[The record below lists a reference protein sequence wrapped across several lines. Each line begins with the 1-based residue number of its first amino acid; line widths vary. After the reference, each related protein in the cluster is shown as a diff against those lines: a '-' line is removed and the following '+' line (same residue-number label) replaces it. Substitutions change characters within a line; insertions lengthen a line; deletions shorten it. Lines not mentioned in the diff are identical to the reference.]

1 MSKKNKITKI
11 IINIFG
17 LISLYLFIILRFNG
31 EPEHLLDSEFF
42 KAYKNYEYG
51 DLYFLNYID
60 NFRIPTPPLEKEYF
74 DSEPKTEINDAEILI
89 FGDSFFA
96 VDARVKNVPGRITET
111 LKKKVFFI
119 RSNDVLSVLE
129 MNKYVKKDRKYLIL
143 ESVERNI
150 PELLAGRHNIMIQK
164 KSTINDIIEIVKKVN
179 LEQRYTYILQ
189 RGFLTHY
196 MYKKLATLKFNLF
209 GYITSLTP
217 VYKKEPPWL
226 FYCQEV
232 DDRKTSFYYKFTDEE
247 ITTIC
252 DNLLELNNQLI
263 EKYNIDLIFLPI
275 PNKYTIYHKLLNND
289 EYNNFLPKIY
299 SEMIKRNVKVC
310 NIYDSFINSEK
321 ELYYPTD
328 THWNEEGI
336 KITVSQLL
344 RIIDFENK

>member
-1 MSKKNKITKI
+1 M
-11 IINIFG
+11 
-17 LISLYLFIILRFNG
+17 
-31 EPEHLLDSEFF
+31 
-42 KAYKNYEYG
+42 
-51 DLYFLNYID
+51 
-60 NFRIPTPPLEKEYF
+60 
-74 DSEPKTEINDAEILI
+74 
-89 FGDSFFA
+89 
-96 VDARVKNVPGRITET
+96 KNVPGRIADT
-111 LKKKVFFI
+111 LKKKVFFT
-119 RSNDVLSVLE
+119 RSHDVLSKLDLK
-129 MNKYVKKDRKYLIL
+129 KYQKKDKRYLIL
-143 ESVERNI
+143 ESVERSI
-150 PELLAGRHNIMIQK
+150 PELLAGKQNIMIQK
-164 KSTINDIIEIVKKVN
+164 KSTMNNIIETVKMVN

-196 MYKKLATLKFNLF
+196 IYKKLATLKFNLF

-232 DDRKTSFYYKFTDEE
+232 DDRKTSFYYKFTVEE

-252 DNLLELNNQLI
+252 DNLQKLNDQLI
-263 EKYNIDLIFLPI
+263 EKFNIELIFLPI
-275 PNKYTIYHKLLNND
+275 PNKYTIYHKLLNNN

-299 SEMIKRNVKVC
+299 SEMMKRNVKVC
-310 NIYDSFINSEK
+310 NIYDSFMNSEK